1 MQYLTQIR
9 VQQRRLLL
17 TAQVSDQKSYK
28 ALLVS
33 KIRRRDALDSADRSE
48 LTEALRFS
56 ESSHGY
62 LLSRASRL
70 RILETWSAL

>member
-33 KIRRRDALDSADRSE
+33 KIRRRDALDSK
-48 LTEALRFS
+48 
-56 ESSHGY
+56 Y
-62 LLSRASRL
+62 P
-70 RILETWSAL
+70 